1 MVTRVATRLAIAS
14 ATLVSLVIIYLNL
27 HRVSGLIRFQPSPLE
42 FQRTPK
48 LNDTGAEWPEAE
60 DKVIVMA
67 QLKNEST
74 DWVWE
79 NLPE

>member
-1 MVTRVATRLAIAS
+1 MGVSVATRLALAS
-14 ATLVSLVIIYLNL
+14 VVFISLALFYLNVR
-27 HRVSGLIRFQPSPLE
+27 HARGLTGSPSSS
-42 FQRTPK
+42 FV

-74 DWVWE
+74 EWVLAE
-79 NLPE
+79 LPE